1 MKTSEEMTKSLLKRR
16 NEYFSAQ
23 KRRRTAAVKIARA
36 GSVTCC
42 VAAAAVVG
50 VNVLNRKNSVTNDI
64 TPVVSTPDT
73 NQNSNSAISSSDSV
87 NNSQTPNVQSTP
99 TTSET
104 PEIPENVIWSQSS
117 TGGVSISES
126 VCMTLWHG
134 KPVSYELKNAF
145 DKYDDGSIFAVSLL
159 TGYSADYVYNGRTI
173 SEMLDEQTELGN
185 KIEKLREFVKTYD
198 YVMEQEEVQHLTSGD
213 ETEILNT
220 YVNNGKT
227 VMETLK
233 SLGDYITDGKFDREK
248 LEADVEA
255 GEKAL
260 ESLRDEI
267 IIAKELSLKAAFENT
282 ISELKAKNIPFELRE
297 LKGDIPTN
305 YSRNIIII
313 YISENDLADLELSEQ
328 DSILFGFASKNA
340 NGEDIVYDMIVEC

>member
-1 MKTSEEMTKSLLKRR
+1 MTTSLLKRR
-16 NEYFSAQ
+16 DEYFTEQ
-23 KRRRTAAVKIARA
+23 RRKRTTAVKIASA

-50 VNVLNRKNSVTNDI
+50 ANVLDRKNSVTND
-64 TPVVSTPDT
+64 TAPVVSTPDA
-73 NQNSNSAISSSDSV
+73 NQNLNNTASD
-87 NNSQTPNVQSTP
+87 NSQLSNDNSLSSTP
-99 TTSET
+99 ET
-104 PEIPENVIWSQSS
+104 PKIPENVIWSQSS

-159 TGYSADYVYNGRTI
+159 TGYSNDYVYNGRTI
-173 SEMLDEQTELGN
+173 SEIFNELSELSV

-198 YVMEQEEVQHLTSGD
+198 YVMELEEAQHLTSGD

-220 YVNNGKT
+220 YVDNGET

-248 LEADVEA
+248 LEADAEA
-255 GEKAL
+255 GEKVL
-260 ESLRDEI
+260 QSLYDEI
-267 IIAKELSLKAAFENT
+267 DNAIKSSREAVFENT
-282 ISELKAKNIPFELRE
+282 LSELKAKNIPLELRE
-297 LKGDIPTN
+297 LTYTDRKG
-305 YSRNIIII
+305 IIIF
-313 YISENDLADLELSEQ
+313 ISENDLADLELTEQ
-328 DSILFGFASKNA
+328 EHINFGFAGKNA
-340 NGEDIVYDMIVEC
+340 NGEYIVQEIIDD